1 MEEFCFGCEVSLEG
15 RKGDRRLIGSA
26 STQHI
31 IPLLCDVAVHT
42 GTDLGL
48 YVQLNEETMA
58 GYICRPCFRSFEKLQ
73 KLQEQLKSLHEH
85 LYTNAKN
92 AVPYLPI
99 LPHSSQSVSQT
110 EVQDAQRLGSSSE
123 SEEYQSPTSEL
134 VQKRSLCS
142 PKRVK
147 RRRLELKKIRQTPFA
162 TSNTSFPPIAVSSL
176 IELCFNLLHE

>member
-1 MEEFCFGCEVSLEG
+1 MEEFCFGCGVSLEG

-31 IPLLCDVAVHT
+31 IPLLRDVAVHT
-42 GTDLGL
+42 VTDLGL
-48 YVQLNEETMA
+48 YVQLNEEKMGS

-92 AVPYLPI
+92 AVPYLPT

-110 EVQDAQRLGSSSE
+110 EVQDAQRIGSSSE
-123 SEEYQSPTSEL
+123 SE
-134 VQKRSLCS
+134 
-142 PKRVK
+142 
-147 RRRLELKKIRQTPFA
+147 
-162 TSNTSFPPIAVSSL
+162 
-176 IELCFNLLHE
+176 